1 MGRLKAYQ
9 RLKMSRITI
18 PFSRKD
24 PQSPRPDLST
34 RARQALFYTF
44 VYIGTGASL
53 PYMPLW
59 FQSQGL
65 SGSEIGLILA
75 VPLLLRAAS
84 GPIIGVWADNF
95 KLYRTPMIWLALA
108 GAIFYALM
116 AASPAFGDYKFYGFL
131 VLWTVGYTLTTSV
144 SPLID
149 AMTFQLAA
157 KEGFAYTF
165 PRAIGSAVF
174 VATNILL
181 GFLLTLMTPDIILV
195 WVVLAGLGISAAA
208 ALILQP
214 KSKDDLPD
222 VDKVAEEGPRESG
235 VARLKAL
242 LANRTL
248 VWVVVAMGCFQASH
262 SFYYGFSTIIW
273 QGEGYSGTICGYL
286 WAVGVVAEVA
296 YMGLTLGWRRR
307 IGPWRMLILAGIL
320 SVVRWGIMALSP
332 PLSVLWF
339 VQALHAFSFAAIYLA
354 GLELVQ
360 TLSPRRLGGLAQSLN
375 AAFTTGVMM
384 GLGTLASGAVYDRI
398 GSGGYALMAGLSAA
412 GLGIAVWLYLVP
424 SPRLRGEGDDLAPKF
439 G

>member
-1 MGRLKAYQ
+1 
-9 RLKMSRITI
+9 MSRITI
-18 PFSRKD
+18 PFSRKH
-24 PQSPRPDLST
+24 PHPPRADLST
-34 RARQALFYTF
+34 RARQAMFYTF

-59 FQSQGL
+59 FQAQGL

-84 GPIIGVWADNF
+84 GPVIGVWADNF

-116 AASPAFGDYKFYGFL
+116 AASPAFADYRFYGFL

-181 GFLLTLMTPDIILV
+181 GFLLTLMAPDIILV

-222 VDKVAEEGPRESG
+222 AEAIDTDPRESG
-235 VARLKAL
+235 AARLKTL
-242 LANRTL
+242 LANPTL

-273 QGEGYSGTICGYL
+273 KGEGYSGTICGYL

-296 YMGLTLGWRRR
+296 YMGLTLNWRRR
-307 IGPWRMLILAGIL
+307 VGPWRMLILAGVL
-320 SVVRWGIMALSP
+320 SVARWGIMALSP

-339 VQALHAFSFAAIYLA
+339 IQALHAFSFAAIYLA

-360 TLSPRRLGGLAQSLN
+360 TLSPRRLGSLAQSLN

-412 GLGIAVWLYLVP
+412 GLLIAVVLYRIQRSAP
-424 SPRLRGEGDDLAPKF
+424 QLR
-439 G
+439 

>member
-1 MGRLKAYQ
+1 
-9 RLKMSRITI
+9 
-18 PFSRKD
+18 
-24 PQSPRPDLST
+24 PDLST

-53 PYMPLW
+53 PFMPVW
-59 FQSQGL
+59 FQAQGL

-95 KLYRTPMIWLALA
+95 RLYRTPMIWLALA
-108 GAIFYALM
+108 GAVFYALM
-116 AASPAFGDYKFYGFL
+116 AASPALGDYKFHGFL

-157 KEGFAYTF
+157 REGFAYTF

-181 GFLLTLMTPDIILV
+181 GFLMTLLSSDIILV

-214 KSKDDLPD
+214 KSKDDLVEAGKTD
-222 VDKVAEEGPRESG
+222 DGPRESG

-242 LANRTL
+242 LANPTL

-273 QGEGYSGTICGYL
+273 RDMGYSGTICGYL

-296 YMGLTLGWRRR
+296 YMWFTLNWRRKV
-307 IGPWRMLILAGIL
+307 GPWRMLILAGIL
-320 SVVRWGIMALSP
+320 SVIRWGITALSP
-332 PLSVLWF
+332 PLTVLWF

-360 TLSPRRLGGLAQSLN
+360 TLSPRRLGSLAQSLN

-384 GLGTLASGAVYDRI
+384 GLGTLASGAVYDLI
-398 GSGGYALMAGLSAA
+398 GSWGYLMMAGLSAA
-412 GLGIAVWLYLVP
+412 GLAISVWPYLIP
-424 SPRLRGEGDDLAPKF
+424 SPRLRGG

>member
-1 MGRLKAYQ
+1 
-9 RLKMSRITI
+9 MSRITI
-18 PFSRKD
+18 PFSRKE
-24 PQSPRPDLST
+24 PLTPRTDLST

-53 PYMPLW
+53 PFMPVW
-59 FQSQGL
+59 FQAQGL
-65 SGSEIGLILA
+65 SGAEIGLILA

-95 KLYRTPMIWLALA
+95 KLYRTPMVFLALA

-116 AASPAFGDYKFYGFL
+116 AASPVFGDYKFYGFL

-181 GFLLTLMTPDIILV
+181 GFLLTLLSPDIILV

-222 VDKVAEEGPRESG
+222 ADKIADEGARESG
-235 VARLKAL
+235 PESGIGRLKAL

-248 VWVVVAMGCFQASH
+248 VWVVVAMGFFQASH

-273 QGEGYSGTICGYL
+273 RDMGYSGTICGYL
-286 WAVGVVAEVA
+286 WAIGVVAEVA
-296 YMGLTLGWRRR
+296 YMWFTLGWRRR
-307 IGPWRMLILAGIL
+307 VGPWRMLILAGVL
-320 SVVRWGIMALSP
+320 SVLRWGITAMSP
-332 PLSVLWF
+332 PLYLLWF

-384 GLGTLASGAVYDRI
+384 GLGTLASGAVYDLI
-398 GSGGYALMAGLSAA
+398 GSWGYLMMAGLSAA
-412 GLGIAVWLYLVP
+412 GLGIAIRLYMTQK
-424 SPRLRGEGDDLAPKF
+424 SAPKF